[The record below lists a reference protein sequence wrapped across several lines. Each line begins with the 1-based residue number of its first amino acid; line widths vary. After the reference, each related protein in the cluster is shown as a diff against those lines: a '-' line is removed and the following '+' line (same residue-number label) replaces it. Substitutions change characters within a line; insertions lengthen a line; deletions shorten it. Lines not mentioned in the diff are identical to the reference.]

1 MTAYMPIVAETNLT
15 IQVHIVMQ
23 CLIWTFSAEKN
34 ATKQQIQN
42 ERCKYHQRQL
52 TRQNNLCCIAG
63 HAIWKRLNWINSMIV
78 SAFFFCFVVY
88 QFNSNPQHT
97 WVSCPLFIYSLQ
109 FRTNRVLSSFRINS
123 WMYIQFLSMAIK
135 KKKNKSKKKQT
146 KQTNNFFFSP
156 NSMPKLDL
164 KTLNSST
171 KIQQQRTNE

>member
-78 SAFFFCFVVY
+78 SAFFF
-88 QFNSNPQHT
+88 
-97 WVSCPLFIYSLQ
+97 LFRCIS
-109 FRTNRVLSSFRINS
+109 
-123 WMYIQFLSMAIK
+123 IQFKSPAHVSQLPTFYLFSAVSHKSRSIFIPYKLLNVYSVFINGNK
-135 KKKNKSKKKQT
+135 KKEK
-146 KQTNNFFFSP
+146 
-156 NSMPKLDL
+156 
-164 KTLNSST
+164 
-171 KIQQQRTNE
+171 